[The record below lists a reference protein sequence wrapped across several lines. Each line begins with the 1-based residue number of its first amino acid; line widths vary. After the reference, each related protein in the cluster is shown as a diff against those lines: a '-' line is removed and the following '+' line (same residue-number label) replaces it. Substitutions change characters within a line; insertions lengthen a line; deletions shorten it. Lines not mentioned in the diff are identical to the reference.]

1 MAAAVRADISPIAS
15 FPEHFFLENLAV
27 RADGSI
33 LVTVLNHKQLWY
45 VPARNGSQPVT
56 PVLVHTFDGFAMG
69 IVETEPDI
77 FYVSTVDQ
85 ATLERFDMRGW
96 VPGAPVQPTRVLTF
110 DQPAGLNG
118 ACLLSRRVILLAD
131 SLAGLIWRVDL
142 ADDGLSATAS
152 VWLQHHTMAPDPDNG
167 LTSPLGPQ
175 PGINGIR
182 HAARTNIVYYTS
194 TAQKLFMR
202 VAVDPATHTPVG
214 QPEVVA
220 ADITADDFCLDEN
233 TAVAYLTTHTDNTI
247 VRVPINAGADGAT
260 ASVVAGDPFNEQL
273 VGPSSAAWAR
283 GRTDCGRIA
292 YVTTDGGHTAIEY
305 HRPGSDEIIRP
316 ARVVRVQFD
325 PERPAR

>member
-1 MAAAVRADISPIAS
+1 MATAALADISPIAS
-15 FPEHFFLENLAV
+15 FPPHFFLENLAV

-45 VPARNGSQPVT
+45 VPAPNGSQPVT
-56 PVLVHTFDGFAMG
+56 PVLVHTFEGFAMG

-77 FYVSTVDQ
+77 FYVSTLDQ

-96 VPGAPVQPTRVLTF
+96 VPGAPVKPTRVLTF

-118 ACLLSRRVILLAD
+118 ACLLTPRVILLAD

-142 ADDGLSATAS
+142 TDDGRTATAS
-152 VWLQHHTMAPDPDNG
+152 VWLRHHSMAPDPDNG

-182 HAARTNIVYYTS
+182 FAARANVVYYTS

-202 VAVDPATHTPVG
+202 MSVDLATHTPVG

-233 TAVAYLTTHTDNTI
+233 AGVAYLTTHTDNTI
-247 VRVPINAGADGAT
+247 VRVPIDAGAEGAKT
-260 ASVVAGDPFNEQL
+260 RVVAGDPFTEQL
-273 VGPSSAAWAR
+273 VGPSSAAWGR
-283 GRTDCGRIA
+283 GPADYGRIA
-292 YVTTDGGHTAIEY
+292 YVTTDGGHTAIAY
-305 HRPGSDEIIRP
+305 HRPGNDEIIRP
-316 ARVVRVQFD
+316 ARVVRAQFD

>member
-1 MAAAVRADISPIAS
+1 MSP
-15 FPEHFFLENLAV
+15 P
-27 RADGSI
+27 
-33 LVTVLNHKQLWY
+33 
-45 VPARNGSQPVT
+45 PNGSQPVT

-96 VPGAPVQPTRVLTF
+96 VPGAPAKPTRVLTF

-118 ACLLSRRVILLAD
+118 ACLLAPRVILLAD

-142 ADDGLSATAS
+142 ADDGLTATAS
-152 VWLQHHTMAPDPDNG
+152 VWLHHHTMAPDPDNG
-167 LTSPLGPQ
+167 FTSPLGPQ

-182 HAARTNIVYYTS
+182 FAARTNVVYYTS
-194 TAQKLFMR
+194 SAQKLFMR

-233 TAVAYLTTHTDNTI
+233 AGVAYLTTHTDNTI
-247 VRVPINAGADGAT
+247 VRVPIDAGGDGAT
-260 ASVVAGDPFNEQL
+260 TQRRGGGPLQRTTRRTLKRGLGARARRLRPYRLRDHRRRPHGHRVPPPGQRRNHPPRTRRAGAVRPRKARTMSAGDC
-273 VGPSSAAWAR
+273 PSTR
-283 GRTDCGRIA
+283 QRTGLHWFTPLTPPPTNA
-292 YVTTDGGHTAIEY
+292 FPTD
-305 HRPGSDEIIRP
+305 RSN
-316 ARVVRVQFD
+316 
-325 PERPAR
+325 

>member
-1 MAAAVRADISPIAS
+1 MATAALADISPIAS
-15 FPEHFFLENLAV
+15 FPPHFFLENLAV

-45 VPARNGSQPVT
+45 VPAPNGSQPVT

-77 FYVSTVDQ
+77 FYVSTAGH

-96 VPGAPVQPTRVLTF
+96 VPGAPVKPTRVLTF

-118 ACLLSRRVILLAD
+118 ACLLAPRVILLAD

-142 ADDGLSATAS
+142 ADDGLTATAS
-152 VWLQHHTMAPDPDNG
+152 VWLRHHSMAPDPDNG
-167 LTSPLGPQ
+167 FTSPFGPQ

-182 HAARTNIVYYTS
+182 FATRTNVVYYTS
-194 TAQKLFMR
+194 TGQKLFMR
-202 VAVDPATHTPVG
+202 VSVDPATHTPLG
-214 QPEVVA
+214 QPVVA

-233 TAVAYLTTHTDNTI
+233 AAVAYLTTHTDNTI
-247 VRVPINAGADGAT
+247 VRVPIHPGADGAT
-260 ASVVAGDPFNEQL
+260 RSIVAGDPFDEQL
-273 VGPSSAAWAR
+273 VGPSSAAWVR
-283 GRTDCGRIA
+283 GPADYGHIA

-316 ARVVRVQFD
+316 ARIMRAQFT
-325 PERPAR
+325 PENPAR

>member
-1 MAAAVRADISPIAS
+1 MATTARVDISPIAS

-45 VPARNGSQPVT
+45 VPAPDGGPPVT

-77 FYVSTVDQ
+77 FYVSTLHQ

-96 VPGAPVQPTRVLTF
+96 IPGAPVTPIRVMTF
-110 DQPAGLNG
+110 DQPAGFNG
-118 ACLLSRRVILLAD
+118 ACLLTPRVILLAD

-142 ADDGLSATAS
+142 TDDGLTATAS
-152 VWLQHHTMAPDPDNG
+152 VWLRHHTMAPDPDNG
-167 LTSPLGPQ
+167 FTSPFGPQ

-182 HAARTNIVYYTS
+182 FAARTNVVYYTS
-194 TAQKLFMR
+194 TGQKLFMR
-202 VAVDPATHTPVG
+202 VAVEPATQTPVG
-214 QPEVVA
+214 QPDVVA

-233 TAVAYLTTHTDNTI
+233 VGVAYLTTHTDNTI
-247 VRVPINAGADGAT
+247 VRVPIHPGADGAT
-260 ASVVAGDPFNEQL
+260 RSIVAGDPFDEQL

-283 GRTDCGRIA
+283 GPADYGRIA

-316 ARVVRVQFD
+316 ARVVRAQFN
-325 PERPAR
+325 PETPAR

>member
-1 MAAAVRADISPIAS
+1 MATAALADISPIAS
-15 FPEHFFLENLAV
+15 FPPHFFLENLAV

-45 VPARNGSQPVT
+45 VPAPNGSQPVT

-77 FYVSTVDQ
+77 FYVSTAGH

-96 VPGAPVQPTRVLTF
+96 VPRTPVKSTRVVTF

-118 ACLLSRRVILLAD
+118 ACLLAPRVILLAD

-142 ADDGLSATAS
+142 TDDGRTATAS
-152 VWLQHHTMAPDPDNG
+152 VWLRHHTMAPDPDNG
-167 LTSPLGPQ
+167 FTSPLGPQ

-182 HAARTNIVYYTS
+182 HAARTNVVYYTS

-233 TAVAYLTTHTDNTI
+233 AAVAYLTTHTDNTI
-247 VRVPINAGADGAT
+247 VRVPIDAGAEGAT
-260 ASVVAGDPFNEQL
+260 TCVVAGDPYNEQL

-283 GRTDCGRIA
+283 GPADYGRVA
-292 YVTTDGGHTAIEY
+292 YVTTDGGHTAIAY

-316 ARVVRVQFD
+316 ARVVRARFN

>member
-1 MAAAVRADISPIAS
+1 MATAALADISPIAS
-15 FPEHFFLENLAV
+15 FPPHFFLENLAV

-45 VPARNGSQPVT
+45 VPAPIGGQPVT
-56 PVLVHTFDGFAMG
+56 PTPVHTFDGFAMG

-77 FYVSTVDQ
+77 FYVSTLDQ

-96 VPGAPVQPTRVLTF
+96 VPGAPVKPTRVLTF

-118 ACLLSRRVILLAD
+118 ACLLTPRVILLAD

-142 ADDGLSATAS
+142 TDDGRTATAS
-152 VWLQHHTMAPDPDNG
+152 VWLRHHSMAPDPDNG

-182 HAARTNIVYYTS
+182 FAARANVVYYTS

-202 VAVDPATHTPVG
+202 MSVDPATHTPVG

-233 TAVAYLTTHTDNTI
+233 AGVAYLTTHTDNTI
-247 VRVPINAGADGAT
+247 VRVPIDAGAEGAKT
-260 ASVVAGDPFNEQL
+260 RVVAGDPFTEQL
-273 VGPSSAAWAR
+273 VGPSSAAWGR
-283 GRTDCGRIA
+283 GPADYGRIA
-292 YVTTDGGHTAIEY
+292 YVTTDGGHTAIAY
-305 HRPGSDEIIRP
+305 HRPGNDEIIRP
-316 ARVVRVQFD
+316 ARVVRAQFD